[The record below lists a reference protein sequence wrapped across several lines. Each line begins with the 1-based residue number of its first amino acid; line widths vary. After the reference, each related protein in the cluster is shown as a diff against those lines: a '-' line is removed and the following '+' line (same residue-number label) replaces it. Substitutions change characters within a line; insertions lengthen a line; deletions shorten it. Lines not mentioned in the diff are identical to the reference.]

1 MNRQRIGD
9 RLKAAGLITQEQL
22 SRALQEQSSQ
32 NRRRKIVRV
41 LVDLGYIDEGDLLD
55 FFVEQCKNG
64 SLDTESIIEDFPASE
79 DEILRQVAKKLDM
92 EFVDLDSV
100 SIDPNVVDYV
110 PFAQIKRSHAF
121 PITERENE
129 IVVAL
134 INPFDLNVKETFQR
148 LIRKKPIVYAIV
160 RKEQFVS
167 TLARLELHDGIKDL
181 IVRIRR
187 EIHGGGASAGDD
199 SSSIT
204 QLIEVVFGYA
214 IKQRASDIHIEA
226 SEAHCVVRIR
236 IDGVMVESFRFER
249 DLFAPLASR
258 LKLLTNL
265 DIAEKRKPQDG
276 RFSLV
281 IDGRGYDFRVSTLP
295 IITGESIV
303 ARILDKSKVLVK
315 LEDLGISTVNYE
327 RFSKIIKAPYG
338 IVFVT
343 GPTGSGKTTTLY
355 AAINAIKSVAQKI
368 ITVEDPVEY
377 QMGLI
382 QQVMVNEK
390 AGLTFAGAL
399 RSILR
404 QDPDIIMVG
413 EIRDQ
418 ETLQIAIQAALT
430 GHLVLST
437 LHTNDAISG
446 ITRLLDMGIESFLIG
461 SVISGIQA
469 QRLVRKLCPHCR
481 YEVEVPQTLLN
492 ELKPYLPEDYRF
504 YKSHGCKQCNMI
516 GYKGREVISEVM
528 VANDEIKRLVVN
540 GASKDEFLKEA
551 RRSGFVSMFEDG
563 IAKALAGVT
572 SLDEVYRVAKFS

>member
-1 MNRQRIGD
+1 MIKQRIGD
-9 RLKAAGLITQEQL
+9 RLIGAGLITQEQL
-22 SRALQEQSSQ
+22 NSALSEQRNQ
-32 NRRRKIVRV
+32 QQRKKIVRV
-41 LVDLGYIDEGDLLD
+41 LVDLGYLDEGSLLD
-55 FFVEQCKNG
+55 FFVEQCKLG
-64 SLDTESIIEDFPASE
+64 SLDLESIIEDFPASE
-79 DEILRQVAKKLDM
+79 EEILRQIAQKLEM
-92 EFVDLDSV
+92 RYIDLDQE
-100 SIDPNVVDYV
+100 SIDPVVVDYV
-110 PFAQIKRSHAF
+110 PFAQVRRLYAF
-121 PITERENE
+121 PFKETERE
-129 IVVAL
+129 IIVAL
-134 INPFDLNVKETFQR
+134 MNPFDLNIKETFQR
-148 LIRKKPIVYAIV
+148 IIRKKPLVYAIA
-160 RKEQFVS
+160 RKEQFISV
-167 TLARLELHDGIKDL
+167 LGRLELNDSIRDL
-181 IVRIRR
+181 VSRIRR
-187 EIHGGGASAGDD
+187 EIKSGGGDLGDE

-204 QLIEVVFGYA
+204 RLIEVIFSYA

-226 SEAHCVVRIR
+226 NEASCTVRIR
-236 IDGVMVESFRFER
+236 VDGIMNESFRFEK

-258 LKLLTNL
+258 IKLLSNL

-276 RFSLV
+276 RFSWVLNE
-281 IDGRGYDFRVSTLP
+281 REYDFRVSTLP
-295 IITGESIV
+295 LITGESIV
-303 ARILDKSKVLVK
+303 ARILDKSKVLVE
-315 LEDLGISTVNYE
+315 LEQLGISPSNYE
-327 RFSKIIKAPYG
+327 RFKKSIKSPYG

-413 EIRDQ
+413 EIRDK

-446 ITRLLDMGIESFLIG
+446 ITRLLDMGIESFFIG
-461 SVISGIQA
+461 SVMSGIQA

-481 YEVEVPQTLLN
+481 YEVEIPQGLIE

-504 YKSHGCKQCNMI
+504 YKSHGCKHCNMV
-516 GYKGREVISEVM
+516 GYMGREVISEV
-528 VANDEIKRLVVN
+528 VLATPEIKRLIVN
-540 GASKDEFLKEA
+540 GASKEEFLREA
-551 RRSGFVSMFEDG
+551 KQDGFVTMFEDG
-563 IAKALAGVT
+563 LSKALAGVT
-572 SLDEVYRVAKFS
+572 SLDEVYRVAKLL

>member
-1 MNRQRIGD
+1 MIKQRIGD
-9 RLKAAGLITQEQL
+9 RLIDAGLITKEQL
-22 SRALQEQSSQ
+22 EGALKEQQ
-32 NRRRKIVRV
+32 KQQKRKKIVRV
-41 LVDLGYIDEGDLLD
+41 LVDLGFLDEGNLLD
-55 FFVEQCKNG
+55 FFVEQCKMG
-64 SLDTESIIEDFPASE
+64 HLELESIIEDFPASE
-79 DEILRQVAKKLDM
+79 EEILQQVAKKLEM
-92 EFVDLDSV
+92 EFVDLDQV
-100 SIDPNVVDYV
+100 AIDPLVVEYT
-110 PFAQIKRSHAF
+110 PFAQIKRLYAF
-121 PITERENE
+121 PFKESERE
-129 IVVAL
+129 ITVVL

-148 LIRKKPIVYAIV
+148 LIRKKPLNYAIA
-160 RKEQFVS
+160 RKEQFIAALS
-167 TLARLELHDGIKDL
+167 RLELNDGIKDL
-181 IVRIRR
+181 VARIRR
-187 EIHGGGASAGDD
+187 EIKSGAGDTGDD

-204 QLIEVVFGYA
+204 KLIEVVFSYA
-214 IKQRASDIHIEA
+214 ISQRASDVHIEA
-226 SEAHCVVRIR
+226 NELSCVVRIR
-236 IDGVMVESFRFER
+236 IDGIMTESFRFDK

-258 LKLLTNL
+258 IKLLSNL

-276 RFSLV
+276 RFSSV
-281 IDGRGYDFRVSTLP
+281 FEGREYDFRVSTLP

-303 ARILDKSKVLVK
+303 ARILDKSKVLVE
-315 LEDLGISTVNYE
+315 LEQLGISPLNYE
-327 RFSKIIKAPYG
+327 RFKKTIKAPYG

-413 EIRDQ
+413 EIRDK

-446 ITRLLDMGIESFLIG
+446 ITRLLDMGIENFFIG
-461 SVISGIQA
+461 SAISGIQA

-481 YEVEVPQTLLN
+481 YEVEIPQGLVE

-504 YKSHGCKQCNMI
+504 YKSHGCKKCNMA
-516 GYKGREVISEVM
+516 GYMGREVISEVVM
-528 VANDEIKRLVVN
+528 ANEEIKRLIVN
-540 GASKDEFLKEA
+540 GASKDELLKEA
-551 RRSGFVSMFEDG
+551 KRDGFVSMFEDG
-563 IAKALAGVT
+563 LQKALAGVT
-572 SLDEVYRVAKFS
+572 SLDEVYRVAKLS